1 MNRYL
6 LNINLVVFD
15 AKSFGKVRIGE
26 DDSVVLHV
34 LPLVLI
40 VFIIRVLEPS
50 LRPSFLVLLLDICV
64 FLLD

>member
-1 MNRYL
+1 MNSYL

-15 AKSFGKVRIGE
+15 AKSFGNVRVGE

-34 LPLVLI
+34 FPLVFV
-40 VFIIRVLEPS
+40 VFIIRVLKPS